1 MDIREV
7 LTAAHSKEIRDA
19 IIHYVGSNPK
29 RMQELMDCY
38 FSDDLRL
45 NQRSSWPV
53 SYIAHKSPELMDP
66 YHQQMMDDLENP
78 KHNAMV
84 RNTVRIYQEITIP
97 ESIEGQLFEKC
108 YGYVADPREATAI
121 RSFSLT
127 ILEKLSSKFP
137 DLKNEVIELVK
148 EQAPHGTSGFKNR
161 AKKMLLRM
169 GKKK

>member
-121 RSFSLT
+121 RSFY
-127 ILEKLSSKFP
+127 
-137 DLKNEVIELVK
+137 EVIELVK